1 LAALADLKE
10 RTSVEKKE
18 ADMIEM
24 WVESQSFNHEAES
37 IMGCIQTVASSE
49 KMARAITPGG
59 ADQIDTRA
67 CGLTTPVDGDTAM
80 ADDSD
85 DSDDSGLGDAPH
97 VGHDT
102 GDEYSVYS
110 DLSD

>member
-1 LAALADLKE
+1 
-10 RTSVEKKE
+10 
-18 ADMIEM
+18 MIEM

-37 IMGCIQTVASSE
+37 ILGCIQAVASSE
-49 KMARAITPGG
+49 RMARAITPGATEHIG
-59 ADQIDTRA
+59 ARA
-67 CGLTTPVDGDTAM
+67 CGLTPSVDADTAM